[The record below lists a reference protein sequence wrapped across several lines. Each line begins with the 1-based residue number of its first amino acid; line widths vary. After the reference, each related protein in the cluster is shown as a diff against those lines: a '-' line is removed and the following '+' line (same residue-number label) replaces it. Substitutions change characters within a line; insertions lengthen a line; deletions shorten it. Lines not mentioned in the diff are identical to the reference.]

1 MKITDILSAAQNKTL
16 TYSMVAQ
23 LLVEQPTS
31 GEESHAHM
39 HTLDPFKVDTAKIKP
54 DHFKCPPELVG
65 SSLVKMRKA
74 FWENPELHLHPAS
87 DYDRMK
93 QNLGA
98 KNMSGYSAQTSD
110 PGQNPATFQPYNFY
124 MDKSR
129 LAENDTYLK
138 RGMAQI
144 DEKFED
150 AYSQLLIY
158 KPQGSQQT
166 VNASGPIASP
176 ADAKVPPPG
185 ATIIKNEI
193 KVRQDKVH
201 GTFLAMEAHSMFED
215 SESLVMCTANVLAS
229 DAGIVALGAL
239 NGRNANG
246 SYVAVYSATGVQA
259 TAAAFLKNKPGGD
272 PLKLA
277 ERSPSKVVIDPQTKQ
292 PRAPGPGTF
301 AKLDIKRVVLVL
313 KPHATGE
320 LIIVTCYPT
329 AKDGQIP
336 AVPPPPPTAA
346 DDVVE
351 LDKNA
356 NLFQVLKQG
365 APLDLKW

>member
-1 MKITDILSAAQNKTL
+1 MKITEVLSAAQTKTL
-16 TYSMVAQ
+16 TYSMIAQ
-23 LLVEQPTS
+23 LLVEQPTR

-39 HTLDPFKVDTAKIKP
+39 HTLDAFKVDTSKIKP
-54 DHFKCPPELVG
+54 DRFQCPPELVG

-74 FWENPELHLHPAS
+74 FWENPEMHLHPDS

-93 QNLGA
+93 QKLGTKA
-98 KNMSGYSAQTSD
+98 AYAAPTFD
-110 PGQNPATFQPYNFY
+110 PNAPPGAFEPYNFY
-124 MDKSR
+124 MDKTR
-129 LAENDTYLK
+129 LADNDTYLK

-150 AYSQLLIY
+150 KHSQLLVY
-158 KPQGSQQT
+158 KPQGSATT
-166 VNASGPIASP
+166 VNASGPITNA
-176 ADAKVPPPG
+176 AAAKMAPVG
-185 ATIIKNEI
+185 ATVIKNEL
-193 KVRQDKVH
+193 KVTSEKVH

-229 DAGIVALGAL
+229 DAGIEALTAL
-239 NGRNANG
+239 SGRPAGG
-246 SYVAVYSATGVQA
+246 SYVAVYSAAAVEAVA
-259 TAAAFLKNKPGGD
+259 TAFVKNNAAAG

-277 ERSPSKVVIDPQTKQ
+277 ERSPANVAVDPATKQ
-292 PRAPGPGTF
+292 PRATGGGTF
-301 AKLDIKRVVLVL
+301 DKKDIKRVVLVL
-313 KPHATGE
+313 KPHLTGE

-336 AVPPPPPTAA
+336 ALPPLLPPPTAA

-356 NLFQVLKQG
+356 NQFKIVKQG
-365 APLDLKW
+365 SPLDLHW